1 VLEPAYEHD
10 MAIEPTLSWRDLR
23 EGHANLE
30 RDACFLR
37 QDDGRPDGDSSTP
50 ALSRLRSE

>member
-37 QDDGRPDGDSSTP
+37 QDDGRPDGLHGGG
-50 ALSRLRSE
+50 AR

>member
-1 VLEPAYEHD
+1 
-10 MAIEPTLSWRDLR
+10 LR

-37 QDDGRPDGDSSTP
+37 QDDGRPDGLHGGG
-50 ALSRLRSE
+50 AR